1 MAETDTPMHES
12 FDNGVGALSHAWN
25 VDLSVPGEAT
35 LSGSSALME
44 PAVGR
49 DAGHGYGTYT
59 VVAKLEGSV
68 PGPGIILWPGDNAW
82 PGQEIDMAEIAQD
95 GSGRQYGT
103 LHWDEGGSDG
113 FEYLIYDGVEGGVF
127 HEYQMVWEPGRITF
141 LVDGV
146 EQGTITRNVPED
158 FDAGG
163 TNNTIGF
170 LNIGPDTSITVREVD
185 YVPLG
190 AGTPVLSSDGD
201 GTGTSDSDGNR
212 MTDDDGTGMAAAQV
226 QDEAGAGGT
235 ASVEDTASVEG
246 ALDWAAIGARA
257 EAVYEQTGQW
267 PVLDEVLAQ
276 TRGEGDGWIG

>member
-12 FDNGVGALSHAWN
+12 FDNGVGALSQAWN
-25 VDLSVPGEAT
+25 VDLSVPGEVT

-68 PGPGIILWPGDNAW
+68 PGPGIILWPGDNVW

-146 EQGTITRNVPED
+146 EQGTITRNVPAD

-190 AGTPVLSSDGD
+190 AGTPVLSGDGD
-201 GTGTSDSDGNR
+201 GTR
-212 MTDDDGTGMAAAQV
+212 MTDDDGTGTAAARV
-226 QDEAGAGGT
+226 QDDAGAGRT
-235 ASVEDTASVEG
+235 ASVED
-246 ALDWAAIGARA
+246 ALDWAAIGARV
-257 EAVYEQTGQW
+257 EALYEETGQW
-267 PVLDEVLAQ
+267 PVLGEVLAQ
-276 TRGEGDGWIG
+276 MQGEGDGWMG